1 MKKTELVEA
10 VAAKAAL
17 TKKDAKAAV
26 EAVLSAVAEELTAGQ
41 SVTLAGFGTFSVKSR
56 DAKTCRNPRTG
67 EAVEVPACKAVAFKA
82 GSALKESVNK

>member
-26 EAVLSAVAEELTAGQ
+26 EAVLAAVSEELTAGQ
-41 SVTLAGFGTFSVKSR
+41 SVTLAGFGTFAVKAHA
-56 DAKTCRNPRTG
+56 AKTCRNPRTG
-67 EAVEVPACKAVAFKA
+67 EPVAVPACKSVAFKA